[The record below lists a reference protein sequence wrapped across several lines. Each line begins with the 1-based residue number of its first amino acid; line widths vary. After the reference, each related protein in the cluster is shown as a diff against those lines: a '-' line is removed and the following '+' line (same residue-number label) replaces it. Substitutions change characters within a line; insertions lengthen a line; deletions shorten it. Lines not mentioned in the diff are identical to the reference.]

1 MEEFVGAVGA
11 LVRRRVEGMVAD
23 VGLTGLPPEAF
34 LGKLIRSRLGAR
46 LLQGEGV
53 RCTRDEALAVC
64 AASEI
69 LHTATLCHDDVIDA
83 SATRRHQPAL
93 WKATSVAGA
102 ILVGDVLIAEALAV
116 LAESPAARHLPTFVA
131 RIREVGVTEAQMQFR
146 LSGLAMD
153 FTTWRR
159 VCRGKTGPLFAFVSS
174 TFGGDD
180 GAARAALEEAGYRL
194 GTAYQM
200 LDDTLDRFGDEGR
213 AGKPLRVDG
222 TQGVRTPPS
231 EGASFAK
238 LAAEVGAQWDEAVA
252 VLAAWP
258 GLQAATEGFV
268 QGEMKPLLR
277 GCGAN
282 A

>member
-11 LVRRRVEGMVAD
+11 LVRRRVEGMASEIGLA
-23 VGLTGLPPEAF
+23 GLTAEAS

-46 LLQGEGV
+46 LLEAEGA
-53 RCTRDEALAVC
+53 RCTWDEALAVC

-83 SATRRHQPAL
+83 SPTRRHQPAL

-102 ILVGDVLIAEALAV
+102 ILVGDVLIAEALTV
-116 LAESPAARHLPTFVA
+116 LAESPAARLLPAFVA
-131 RIREVGVTEAQMQFR
+131 SIREIGVTEAEMQFR
-146 LSGLAMD
+146 LRGLVMD
-153 FTTWRR
+153 FATWRR

-174 TFGGDD
+174 AFGGE
-180 GAARAALEEAGYRL
+180 GAEAGAALEEAGYRL

-200 LDDTLDRFGDEGR
+200 LDDTLDRFGDEGG
-213 AGKPLRVDG
+213 AGKSLRMDG
-222 TQGVRTPPS
+222 AQGICTPPA
-231 EGASFAK
+231 EGVPLGK
-238 LAAEVGAQWDEAVA
+238 LAAEICAQWDAAVT
-252 VLAAWP
+252 VLAPWP
-258 GLQAATEGFV
+258 GLQAAAADFA

-277 GCGAN
+277 GCGAD